1 MKLKL
6 SEAILNEAIKVTK
19 SEMGQSADNVYNLRK
34 KDIEKQIK
42 VLPKALKTIDALQ
55 KKNPKD
61 WGYSASLGKI
71 KEDLEDIIYFMND
84 QR

>member
-1 MKLKL
+1 MK
-6 SEAILNEAIKVTK
+6 LNEAIRVTK
-19 SEMGQSADNVYNLRK
+19 SEMGKSADNVYKLRR

-55 KKNPKD
+55 KKNPTD
-61 WGYSASLGKI
+61 WGYAGSLGRI
-71 KEDLEDIIYFMND
+71 KEELEDIIYFMND

>member
-1 MKLKL
+1 MK
-6 SEAILNEAIKVTK
+6 LNEAIQVTK

-61 WGYSASLGKI
+61 RGYSASLGKI

>member
-1 MKLKL
+1 MK
-6 SEAILNEAIKVTK
+6 LNEAIQVTK
-19 SEMGQSADNVYNLRK
+19 SEMGQSADNVYKLRR

-55 KKNPKD
+55 KKDPKN
-61 WGYSASLGKI
+61 WGYPSSLGRV
-71 KEDLEDIIYFMND
+71 KEELEDIIYFMND

>member
-1 MKLKL
+1 MK
-6 SEAILNEAIKVTK
+6 LNEAIQVTK
-19 SEMGQSADNVYNLRK
+19 SEMGQSADNVYKLRR
-34 KDIEKQIK
+34 KDIDKQIK

-61 WGYSASLGKI
+61 WGYAASLGRV
-71 KEDLEDIIYFMND
+71 KEDLEEIIYFMND

>member
-1 MKLKL
+1 MK
-6 SEAILNEAIKVTK
+6 LNEAIQVTK

-42 VLPKALKTIDALQ
+42 VLPKAMKAIDALQ

-61 WGYSASLGKI
+61 WGYPSSLGRV
-71 KEDLEDIIYFMND
+71 KEELEDIIYFMND

>member
-1 MKLKL
+1 MK
-6 SEAILNEAIKVTK
+6 LNEAIQVTK

-42 VLPKALKTIDALQ
+42 VLPKAMKAIDALQ

-61 WGYSASLGKI
+61 WGYPASLGRV
-71 KEDLEDIIYFMND
+71 KEELEEIIYFMND

>member
-1 MKLKL
+1 MK
-6 SEAILNEAIKVTK
+6 LNEAIQVTK

>member
-1 MKLKL
+1 MKLQ
-6 SEAILNEAIKVTK
+6 EAVKVTK
-19 SEMGQSADNVYNLRK
+19 SEMGKSADIVYKQRRN
-34 KDIEKQIK
+34 DIEKQIK

-61 WGYSASLGKI
+61 WGYAASLGKV